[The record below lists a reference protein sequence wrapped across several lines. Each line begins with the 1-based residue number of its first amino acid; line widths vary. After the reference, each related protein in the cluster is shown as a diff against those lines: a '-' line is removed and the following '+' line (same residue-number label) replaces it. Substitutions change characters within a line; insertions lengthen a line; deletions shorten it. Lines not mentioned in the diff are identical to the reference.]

1 MRVLTVDGQ
10 RDRAGRRGRRRA
22 RSWSGTSSPSC
33 PPGAIFLGEAD
44 GVPYAARPRASAS
57 LTVSGRPV
65 DTWAGLREVG
75 ADLGDLDAG
84 LLVQA
89 IGILEWHER
98 NRFSPL
104 TGAATTIERHG
115 WVQRDPATGVEVFP
129 RTDPAVIMLVHDGGD
144 RVVLGRQAVW
154 PPGRFSILAGFVEP
168 GESAEAAVARE
179 VAEEV
184 GLRVTD
190 IRYVGS
196 QPWPFPQ
203 SLMLGFVARADGGDD
218 ARASTPTR
226 SRRPAGSPARS
237 CARATGPRALP
248 PPVSIARHI
257 LDRWVAGE
265 FSCRL
270 RRSGRRSTR
279 AGRSGWSAS
288 TTASARAPGRPRRRS
303 GRTRAAPTPG
313 PAGSAAAGR
322 PAPTRRWT
330 TTSNASPT
338 PCSSAP
344 GTSSTPPAGIGR
356 GRARAARSRSRSHSA
371 GR

>member
-1 MRVLTVDGQ
+1 MSVPAGGSTPADNPPPTLNPVTEASWAEDTRASDGVVPVLSRVAHDRGHLARSLPDPTGGRPVRVLTVDGKRTVPVAEGPDGPQ
-10 RDRAGRRGRRRA
+10 LVWDEQ
-22 RSWSGTSSPSC
+22 PEL
-33 PPGAIFLGEAD
+33 PLGAVYLGEAD
-44 GVPYAARPRASAS
+44 GVPYAAVRGERS
-57 LTVSGRPV
+57 LTVNGRPV
-65 DTWAGLREVG
+65 DTWTGLREVG

-84 LLVQA
+84 LLVEA

-104 TGAATTIERHG
+104 SGAETTIERHG
-115 WVQRDPATGVEVFP
+115 WVQRDPVTGTEVFP

-190 IRYVGS
+190 VRYVSS

-203 SLMLGFVARADGGDD
+203 SLMLGFVARADGDQSLALD
-218 ARASTPTR
+218 TDEIEEARWFTR
-226 SRRPAGSPARS
+226 AELLAGE
-237 CARATGPRALP
+237 GPRALP

-265 FSCRL
+265 FD
-270 RRSGRRSTR
+270 
-279 AGRSGWSAS
+279 
-288 TTASARAPGRPRRRS
+288 
-303 GRTRAAPTPG
+303 
-313 PAGSAAAGR
+313 
-322 PAPTRRWT
+322 
-330 TTSNASPT
+330 
-338 PCSSAP
+338 
-344 GTSSTPPAGIGR
+344 
-356 GRARAARSRSRSHSA
+356 
-371 GR
+371 

>member
-1 MRVLTVDGQ
+1 MTVPASAWPENTGPARGEVPVLSRVAHDRAHLARSLPDPTGGRPVRVLTVDPQ
-10 RDRAGRRGRRRA
+10 RTVPVAE
-22 RSWSGTSSPSC
+22 GTTGPELVWDEQ
-33 PPGAIFLGEAD
+33 PELPVGAVYLGEAD
-44 GVPYAARPRASAS
+44 GVPYAAVRGERS
-57 LTVSGRPV
+57 LTVNGRAV
-65 DTWAGLREVG
+65 DTWSGLREVG
-75 ADLGDLDAG
+75 ADLADLDAG

-104 TGAATTIERHG
+104 TGEATTIERAG
-115 WVQRDPATGVEVFP
+115 WSQRDPSTGTEIFP
-129 RTDPAVIMLVHDGGD
+129 RTDPAVIMLVHDGAD

-203 SLMLGFVARADGGDD
+203 SLMLGFVARLEGGDAIVPD
-218 ARASTPTR
+218 PTEIEEARWFTR
-226 SRRPAGSPARS
+226 DELSRGAGPA
-237 CARATGPRALP
+237 ALP

-265 FSCRL
+265 F
-270 RRSGRRSTR
+270 
-279 AGRSGWSAS
+279 
-288 TTASARAPGRPRRRS
+288 
-303 GRTRAAPTPG
+303 
-313 PAGSAAAGR
+313 
-322 PAPTRRWT
+322 
-330 TTSNASPT
+330 N
-338 PCSSAP
+338 
-344 GTSSTPPAGIGR
+344 
-356 GRARAARSRSRSHSA
+356 
-371 GR
+371 

>member
-1 MRVLTVDGQ
+1 MTVPASAWPESTGPSEGEVPVLSRVAHDRAHLARSLPDPTAGRPVRVLTVDAQ
-10 RDRAGRRGRRRA
+10 RSVPVCEGPTGPQLIWDEQ
-22 RSWSGTSSPSC
+22 PEL
-33 PPGAIFLGEAD
+33 PLGAVYLGEAD
-44 GVPYAARPRASAS
+44 GVPYAAVRGERSLSVNGRA
-57 LTVSGRPV
+57 V
-65 DTWAGLREVG
+65 DAWSGLREVG

-104 TGAATTIERHG
+104 SGAATIIERAG
-115 WVQRDPATGVEVFP
+115 WSQRDPSTGAEIFP
-129 RTDPAVIMLVHDGGD
+129 RTDPAVIMLVHDGAD

-203 SLMLGFVARADGGDD
+203 SLMLGFVARAEGGDTLVPD
-218 ARASTPTR
+218 PTEIEEARWFTR
-226 SRRPAGSPARS
+226 DELIRGEGPAV
-237 CARATGPRALP
+237 LP

-265 FSCRL
+265 FS
-270 RRSGRRSTR
+270 
-279 AGRSGWSAS
+279 
-288 TTASARAPGRPRRRS
+288 
-303 GRTRAAPTPG
+303 
-313 PAGSAAAGR
+313 
-322 PAPTRRWT
+322 
-330 TTSNASPT
+330 
-338 PCSSAP
+338 
-344 GTSSTPPAGIGR
+344 
-356 GRARAARSRSRSHSA
+356 
-371 GR
+371 